1 LEKKFYNLKTRRIIL
16 NNRRGKNSMIKS
28 DEGKTVSYW
37 EASENLLN
45 KRALDNSF
53 ETDVCIIGGGIA
65 GLTTAYLLTQ
75 AGRQVIVID
84 DGAIGGGET
93 CRTTAHLSNAI
104 DDRIYRIEEWHG
116 EEKTRLAVDAH
127 TQAINEIER
136 IIETEKIDCD
146 FLRVDGFLIEAE
158 DGEDDLNKE
167 IDAVRRAGLMEVE
180 FVEQSPIKD
189 FDTGECLRFPN
200 QGQFH
205 VLKYL
210 SGLVKAIE
218 QNGGSIFSTTRAV
231 EWMGEE
237 AAIVKTANG
246 QIIHAQSIVLATN
259 YPIMSKMF
267 TKLPAY
273 RTYVI
278 GMRVPKDSIEKSLI
292 WDTANPYRYVR
303 IQPENDYDV
312 LIVGGEDHRTG
323 QAEDFDARFGR
334 LVQWT
339 QKRFPMAEEILYKWS
354 GQFLETHDGLAF
366 IGRFSGSE
374 PNVYLIT
381 GDSGMGMTHGTIGGM
396 LVSDLI
402 LGRDNPWVEVFDPS
416 RLATQSITEAIP
428 EIVSST
434 LPYVDWITGGD
445 VSTADEI
452 KNGQGAIISH
462 GTTKIAAYR
471 DEEGK
476 LYQRSAVCAH
486 LGCIVRFNSLEKTW
500 DCPCHGS
507 RYGVD
512 GHAINTPAFTG
523 LAESKSQESE

>member
-1 LEKKFYNLKTRRIIL
+1 ML
-16 NNRRGKNSMIKS
+16 KS

-37 EASENLLN
+37 EQSENLPD
-45 KRALDNSF
+45 KPALDNSI
-53 ETDVCIIGGGIA
+53 ETEVCVIGGGIS
-65 GLTTAYLLTQ
+65 GLTTAYLLSKT
-75 AGRQVIVID
+75 GRRVIVID

-93 CRTTAHLSNAI
+93 CRTTAHLANAL
-104 DDRIYRIEEWHG
+104 DDRIYRVEEWHG
-116 EEKTRLAVDAH
+116 EEKAHLAVAAH
-127 TQAINEIER
+127 ARAIDEIER
-136 IIETEKIDCD
+136 IVEAEKIDCD
-146 FLRVDGFLIEAE
+146 FLRVDGYLIEAE
-158 DGEDDLNKE
+158 DGEDNLNKE
-167 IDAVRRAGLMEVE
+167 LEAAHRAGLSDVE
-180 FVEQSPIKD
+180 FVERAPVKD
-189 FDTGECLRFPN
+189 FDTGSCLRFPR

-205 VLKYL
+205 ILEYI
-210 SGLVKAIE
+210 SGLAKAIE
-218 QNGGSIFSTTRAV
+218 QNGGRIFSGTRAV
-231 EWMGEE
+231 EWNGKESPE
-237 AAIVKTANG
+237 VKTASG
-246 QIIHAQSIVLATN
+246 QTIRTQSIVLATN

-267 TKLPAY
+267 AKLPAY
-273 RTYVI
+273 RTYVV
-278 GMRVPKDSIEKSLI
+278 GMRVPRDSVEKALF
-292 WDTANPYRYVR
+292 WDTADPYRYAR
-303 IQPENDYDV
+303 IQPESDYDV

-339 QKRFPMAEEILYKWS
+339 QKRFPMAQEVLYKWS

-366 IGRFSGSE
+366 IGRFSESE

-402 LGRDNPWVEVFDPS
+402 LGRDNSWTEVFDPS
-416 RLATQSITEAIP
+416 RILTQSITEAVP

-434 LPYVDWITGGD
+434 VPYVDWLTGGD
-445 VSTADEI
+445 VSLADEI

-471 DEEGK
+471 DEAGK

-507 RYGVD
+507 RYGID
-512 GHAINTPAFTG
+512 GHAINTPAFTE
-523 LAESKSQESE
+523 LAELESEKKI